1 MQILICRITESYLE
15 KRPSQKRPMH
25 FSYLCF
31 LQQIRQD
38 GEPVGSEYLQ
48 LQSDDGQSQCGA
60 FELPKLVAGHTVL
73 HLPGPQHCLEARR
86 HLLMPQPGGKRI
98 GVCCRVPVD
107 TGAEPDGRNQV
118 RVAGDKQGVE
128 LDQRGVEK

>member
-1 MQILICRITESYLE
+1 MQILICRIIESHIE

-25 FSYLCF
+25 LSYLYF

-38 GEPVGSEYLQ
+38 GEPVGSEHLQ

-86 HLLMPQPGGKRI
+86 HLLMPQPGGERT
-98 GVCCRVPVD
+98 GVCCWVPVD
-107 TGAEPDGRNQV
+107 AGAEPDGRNQV

-128 LDQRGVEK
+128 LDQR